1 MADPNS
7 PHAISSQGQAAYQR
21 GDYVESAEIYKSAAV
36 AYRLAGDML
45 MAAEMH
51 NNASVAFIQAG
62 KPEAALSEVANTP
75 EIFASAGD
83 LRRQAMAIGN
93 RAAALEGL
101 ERVEEALQAYE
112 LSAALFE
119 QAGDTDLRL
128 HTMQAL
134 SALQLKSGR
143 RLQALAT
150 MQSGLVGIKKPT
162 LKQRFLKRLLD
173 IPFNMWNNTKKGKDA

>member
-1 MADPNS
+1 MAGPNS
-7 PHAISSQGQAAYQR
+7 PRAISSLGQAAYQR
-21 GDYVESAEIYKSAAV
+21 GDFLESAEIYRSAAG
-36 AYRLAGDML
+36 AYQLAGDML

-51 NNASVAFIQAG
+51 NNASVAYLQAG

-75 EIFASAGD
+75 ELFAAAGE

-93 RAAALEGL
+93 QAAALEGL
-101 ERVEEALQAYE
+101 DRLEEALEAYE

-143 RLQALAT
+143 RLQALTT
-150 MQSGLVGIKKPT
+150 MRSGLEGINKPT
-162 LKQRFLKRLLD
+162 LKQRLLQRLLD
-173 IPFNMWNNTKKGKDA
+173 IPFSMWNNTKKGKDA

>member
-1 MADPNS
+1 MADPDS
-7 PHAISSQGQAAYQR
+7 PRAISSQGQAAYQR
-21 GDYVESAEIYKSAAV
+21 GDFIESAERYKSAAD
-36 AYRLAGDML
+36 AYQLVGDML

-51 NNASVAFIQAG
+51 NNASVAYLQAG
-62 KPEAALSEVANTP
+62 VPEAALSEVANTP

-101 ERVEEALQAYE
+101 KRVEEALEAYE

-119 QAGDTDLRL
+119 QAGETDLRL

-134 SALQLKSGR
+134 SALQLESGR

-150 MQSGLVGIKKPT
+150 MKAGLEGINKPT
-162 LKQRFLKRLLD
+162 LKQRFLQRLLD
-173 IPFNMWNNTKKGKDA
+173 IPFNMWTNTKKGKDA